1 METITLKSNSPE
13 VILELLKKVVERE
26 RKIITETI
34 RITKEKVD
42 SLAKKF
48 GVDIDRLMRG
58 EIEHT
63 EENDMQLIELEG
75 DIELLRHLESELK
88 ALESVEICE

>member
-13 VILELLKKVVERE
+13 VILELLKKAVERE
-26 RKIITETI
+26 RKIIIETI

-42 SLAKKF
+42 SLAKKL
-48 GVDIDRLMRG
+48 GVDIDKLMKG

-63 EENDMQLIELEG
+63 EDNDMQLIELEG
-75 DIELLRHLESELK
+75 EIELLRHLESELK
-88 ALESVEICE
+88 ALESVEICK